1 MGQDTREVRE
11 QVEEA
16 REQLGDT
23 VAALA
28 HKANAPKRAKDRAAM
43 KLDGLKR
50 RVNGVLGRRGA
61 GNAPR

>member
-1 MGQDTREVRE
+1 MGQDTREVLE

-28 HKANAPKRAKDRAAM
+28 YKANAPKRAKDRAAM
-43 KLDGLKR
+43 KVDGLKR
-50 RVNGVLGRRGA
+50 RMNGLLGRR
-61 GNAPR
+61 RVT